1 MRQLVRIVVLSF
13 VLLHLIATNL
23 SAQAQQ
29 PKRIIWTADWLGTFI
44 IVGGNLDTLKIYHSD
59 SLKLYRKYLISG
71 TITRVV
77 GHPHGPSV
85 AIATQ
90 ISTSKSVIYDFLHN
104 DTIQLK
110 GISPEGAR
118 GIAWN
123 YNGDYLAVGD
133 NDGQILIYDDEGKLI
148 RKFQNENTKG
158 ITAVA
163 WHPKKNVLVT
173 VSDKI
178 RIFDIE
184 GNLLKSIK
192 HRIEDVL
199 ILSIAW
205 HQSGKF
211 FVTGDYGDS
220 INNSL
225 LQYWDE
231 QGNLIRSIDKNKG
244 EYRNLAWNKDGTRL
258 ASASDALRIWDTKG
272 NLIAE
277 GKSKSYL
284 WGVTWNRSGTKIIT
298 TSLDEQIVVWSNK
311 AKKLRIVK

>member
-1 MRQLVRIVVLSF
+1 MRQLVRVVVLSF
-13 VLLHLIATNL
+13 VFLHLIATNL
-23 SAQAQQ
+23 FAQTQQ
-29 PKRIIWTADWLGTFI
+29 PKRIIWTADWSNTFI
-44 IVGGNLDTLKIYHSD
+44 LIGGNLDTLKIYHSD

-71 TITRVV
+71 TITRAVW
-77 GHPHGPSV
+77 HPHSALIAV
-85 AIATQ
+85 ATQ
-90 ISTSKSVIYDFLHN
+90 VSDDKSRIINFKNSSMPLV
-104 DTIQLK
+104 

-123 YNGDYLAVGD
+123 FKGDYLAVGD
-133 NDGQILIYDDEGKLI
+133 NDGQVLIYDEKGKLI

-178 RIFDIE
+178 RMFDIE

-192 HRIEDVL
+192 HRKEDVL

-205 HQSGKF
+205 HKSGKF
-211 FVTGDYGDS
+211 FVTGDYGDG
-220 INNSL
+220 INHSL

-231 QGNLIRSIDKNKG
+231 QGNLIRSIDKSKG

-272 NLIAE
+272 ILIAE

-284 WGVTWNRSGTKIIT
+284 WGVSWNRTGTKIIT
-298 TSLDEQIVVWSNK
+298 TSLYEEIVVWNSK

>member
-1 MRQLVRIVVLSF
+1 MTYFFRFFILFLVFISISF
-13 VLLHLIATNL
+13 SNVY
-23 SAQAQQ
+23 SQSQQ
-29 PKRIIWTADWLGTFI
+29 PKRIIWTADWHGPFI
-44 IVGGNLDTLKIYHSD
+44 AVGGNLDTLKIYHSD

-71 TITRVV
+71 TITRAVW
-77 GHPHGPSV
+77 HPYSALIAV
-85 AIATQ
+85 ATQ
-90 ISTSKSVIYDFLHN
+90 VSDDKSRIINIKINSEPL
-104 DTIQLK
+104 L

-133 NDGQILIYDDEGKLI
+133 NDGQILIYDDKGKLI

-192 HRIEDVL
+192 HRKEDVL

-205 HQSGKF
+205 HKSGKF

-220 INNSL
+220 INHSL

-231 QGNLIRSIDKNKG
+231 QGNLIRSIDKSKG

-272 NLIAE
+272 NLKAI

-284 WGVTWNRSGTKIIT
+284 WGVSWSRSGTKIIT
-298 TSLDEQIVVWSNK
+298 TSFDEQIVVWSNK